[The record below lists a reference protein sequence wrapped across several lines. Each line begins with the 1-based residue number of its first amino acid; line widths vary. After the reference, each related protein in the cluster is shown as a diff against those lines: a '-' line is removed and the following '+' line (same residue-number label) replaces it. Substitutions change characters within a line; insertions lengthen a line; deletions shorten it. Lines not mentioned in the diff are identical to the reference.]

1 MLVSARPP
9 GACLPLPRCAFA
21 PLRLCLAA
29 PLPRC
34 AFASLPFDSLLHS
47 PTEPSFCSFCEQ
59 KQRISG
65 AVAHCSTWNTVH
77 FVNRSSEAMEQCRSA
92 SRSISPCMRVGIW
105 GTEASTIAP
114 LRLAPLRLESL
125 CHSGTAGHRQ
135 SAAARTHHTIKPLRR
150 SAYASDLLFRAYA
163 RPLRIGSSIPRQR
176 RRKMFKIGTPPENT
190 DSQPLTIVY

>member
-9 GACLPLPRCAFA
+9 AACLPLPRCAFA
-21 PLRLCLAA
+21 SLRLCLAA
-29 PLPRC
+29 PLRHC
-34 AFASLPFDSLLHS
+34 PFDSLLHS

-92 SRSISPCMRVGIW
+92 SRSISPCMRVGI
-105 GTEASTIAP
+105 GCTEASTI
-114 LRLAPLRLESL
+114 APLRLESL
-125 CHSGTAGHRQ
+125 CHSGTADHRQ

-150 SAYASDLLFRAYA
+150 SAYASDLLFCAYA